1 MLIKLAVKNVWRNK
15 RRTLFTELAIVFG
28 VIIIVFTGSFLKG
41 MGRDW
46 ALDLINT
53 TTGAFQ
59 VEHRD
64 FLEKSKSEPMEVSLS
79 NADAVIREIESIP
92 GILSASGQLKISGM
106 ISTGAKATT
115 FNGMGID
122 ILKHSKTLHR
132 AENLIIS
139 GRTIGDDPYEIVI
152 GQLLAEVLGVAVGDQ
167 LTLVVKNYHGMYDLM
182 YAKLVG
188 IKHGN
193 HFPSATYVEMHLSQ
207 AQRLLRMKDKVSQ
220 VLVRADDF
228 DSILRYKEIAG
239 TKLAKFDVPFIIR
252 DYTELIEM
260 YNTIRPAFR
269 VTGIV
274 VSVVLFII
282 VGGGIATA
290 MFMAVRERK
299 KEIGTILAI
308 GMEPTQIRNL
318 FITEGIAIGLIGVII
333 GTAAAGFVVFAIDL
347 GGGIRFSKTMVTTPL
362 IDWLTVSYVIVMSI
376 IVSIVASWSPASL
389 SSKLDP
395 ITALMEN

>member
-1 MLIKLAVKNVWRNK
+1 MLIKLAFKNVWRNK

-28 VIIIVFTGSFLKG
+28 VLIIVFTGSFLKG
-41 MGRDW
+41 MGQDW

-59 VEHRD
+59 VEHKD

-79 NADAVIREIESIP
+79 NSDTIIREIESIP
-92 GILSASGQLKISGM
+92 GIISASGQLKISGM
-106 ISTGAKATT
+106 ISTGTKATT

-122 ILKHSKTLHR
+122 IEKHSKTLYK

-139 GRTIGDDPYEIVI
+139 GRAIGADPSEIVI
-152 GQLLAEVLGVAVGDQ
+152 GQLLAEVLGAQIGDQ
-167 LTLVVKNYHGMYDLM
+167 LTLVVKNYNGMYDMM

-207 AQRLLRMKDKVSQ
+207 AQNLLRMKNKVSQ
-220 VLVRADDF
+220 VLVRADKF
-228 DSILRYKEIAG
+228 ANILSYKEIAQSKLG
-239 TKLAKFDVPFIIR
+239 KLAVPFVVR

-274 VSVVLFII
+274 VSIVLFII
-282 VGGGIATA
+282 VGGGIASA

-308 GMEPTQIRNL
+308 GMERSQIRNL
-318 FITEGIAIGLIGVII
+318 FIMEGVATGLIGVII
-333 GTAAAGFVVFAIDL
+333 GTCAAFAVITIL
-347 GGGIRFSKTMVTTPL
+347 ELSGGIRFSKTMATTPI
-362 IDWLTVSYVIVMSI
+362 IDWLTVSYAVVMSI
-376 IVSIVASWSPASL
+376 IVSIIASWSPASL

-395 ITALMEN
+395 VTALTEN